1 MAVCRIFLQIPDTHS
16 GFGNLVQME
25 KQVLEQTLQQVLEQ
39 PLTHSSPTTSQKSQK
54 SDDDKNPNKEQ
65 VQHLAFCMAPLLAL
79 GAVRRKSCLQAVS
92 LYIFTLVACMP
103 SLC

>member
-1 MAVCRIFLQIPDTHS
+1 MSGAAEIAAHSKQPHTISMEHQCVVHSRGFLTSIC
-16 GFGNLVQME
+16 LLQME

-65 VQHLAFCMAPLLAL
+65 VQLLA
-79 GAVRRKSCLQAVS
+79 
-92 LYIFTLVACMP
+92 
-103 SLC
+103 